1 MSGGGWGAG
10 PWGANQWGAGAVTA
24 LELRDARAVREN
36 VVRLFF
42 NTAPLFTYTD
52 DPHDAA
58 SPLRYSVTP
67 VPGTSG
73 LDGEPTRNVDVV
85 RSDLV
90 LEALTFGTEI
100 DVTVDRPFSPWD
112 SRYIVAVNQLV
123 AASGG
128 ALLAPG
134 FTSREF
140 PGLYRI
146 LRVPNVDAATP
157 SRDVANPQTYQD
169 QLDPLPQAGDPL
181 ALGVYPV
188 GSDGDYAFD
197 EGIANLRKRIFRRLI
212 TRPGAFLH
220 LPTYGVGVPLYGK
233 RLGTAAVRQQIAAEA
248 ERQIGLEPDVVAVRV
263 TLASSPTEPSLT
275 ILRAQVQTTRGPSVD
290 MQVPF
295 STV

>member
-1 MSGGGWGAG
+1 MGGGGWGAG
-10 PWGANQWGAGAVTA
+10 PWGANQWGAGAVVD
-24 LELRDARAVREN
+24 LELLDARAVREN

-42 NTAPLFTYTD
+42 NVAPLFTYTD

-67 VPGTSG
+67 VAGTSG
-73 LDGEPTRNVDVV
+73 LDGEPTRNVNVV
-85 RSDLV
+85 RADL
-90 LEALTFGTEI
+90 ALVPLSFGTEI

-123 AASGG
+123 TSSG

-134 FTSREF
+134 ATSREF

-169 QLDPLPQAGDPL
+169 QLDPLPQAGDPA

-212 TRPGAFLH
+212 TRPGAFIH

-233 RLGTAAVRQQIAAEA
+233 RLGTTAVRQQIAAAA
-248 ERQIGLEPDVVAVRV
+248 EQQIGLEPDVLSVKV
-263 TLASSPTEPSLT
+263 TLSTSPTEPSLT